1 MTRPRAGGSPR
12 GRPPRLAVVG
22 LAAAA
27 ACGDGGR
34 APALPSFEPAD
45 RRLEAVPADELW
57 SVGGDPADTLLL
69 LPVDLVARAGAVY
82 VLDRYGHRVAA
93 LDAATGAHRWTRGR
107 RGSGPGELESPREL
121 APTDAGG
128 LAVADGGNPRI
139 ARLSADGE
147 FEAPLPLRETGSARS
162 ICGLSGG
169 DWLVATLDPD
179 RRLARIGADGTI
191 AVAVAPPGPYGPDV
205 PPIATQVLLAGGG
218 GDPCALLFR
227 LGAGFAVFEAGAFG
241 PFRPYVEPVTPPA
254 VAVEAG
260 GRREVSQ
267 LTEPT
272 AAALD
277 GAVAADELWVLFA
290 GLGDEAGRLLDRYA
304 LRDGRYLGTW
314 LLPFRADAFAL
325 DDARLYVLA
334 RRAGYPVVIALP
346 RPGGPGGG

>member
-1 MTRPRAGGSPR
+1 MTRPGAGGSP
-12 GRPPRLAVVG
+12 GRPRPPLAVVA

-34 APALPSFEPAD
+34 APALPSFEPAE
-45 RRLEAVPADELW
+45 RRLESVPAEELW
-57 SVGGDPADTLLL
+57 SVGGDPSDTLLL
-69 LPVDLVARAGAVY
+69 LPVDIVARDGTLY

-93 LDAATGAHRWTRGR
+93 FDAATGAHRWTRGR

-121 APTDAGG
+121 APTAAGG

-139 ARLSADGE
+139 ARMSTEGE
-147 FEAPLPLRETGSARS
+147 PEASLLLRETGSARS
-162 ICGLSGG
+162 ICGLPGG

-179 RRLARIGADGTI
+179 RRLARVGTHGTGGGAI
-191 AVAVAPPGPYGPDV
+191 ALPGPYGPDV
-205 PPIATQVLLAGGG
+205 PPIATQVLLVGGG
-218 GDPCALLFR
+218 RDPCVLLFR
-227 LGAGFAVFEAGAFG
+227 LGAGFAVFGAGAFG

-254 VAVEAG
+254 VEVESR
-260 GRREVSQ
+260 GRRTVSQ

-277 GAVAADELWVLFA
+277 AAVAADELWVLFA
-290 GLGDEAGRLLDRYA
+290 GLGDEAGRLLDRYE
-304 LRDGRYLGTW
+304 LHKGRYLGTW

-334 RRAGYPVVIALP
+334 RRAGYPVVVALP
-346 RPGGPGGG
+346 RPAGPGG